1 MKRKLVSI
9 MSKAFNVNGICYP
22 NEHYMVNI
30 DSKLA
35 EIKQLVDEKKYF
47 VINRARQY
55 GKTTTLNMLVKYLAD
70 KYTVF
75 FISFEGLGETAF
87 ESESAF
93 CGTICELVYDTVIY
107 EEVPTIDDTVRQII
121 IDSVKQNKAEDM
133 LTLSNLISNICR
145 NAEVPVVLMIDEVD
159 QASNHKVFIDFLG
172 MLRSKFLKRSTRPT
186 FQSVILAGVYDIKNL
201 KHRIRED
208 NEHQMNSPWN
218 IAADFSVDMSFTKED
233 IASMLN
239 EYKKEHKC
247 TMAVK
252 RIAELIYEYTSVYPY
267 LVSKI
272 CKLIDERCNQNW
284 TMQGVL
290 EAVKIL
296 LKEANTLFDDLR
308 KKIIDYPELR
318 DMLYAILFQG
328 ESYPYNPDNFVMDIG
343 TMFGFIKEKDGQA
356 VISNRI
362 FETRLYNLF
371 LSEELTN
378 SVIYQSG
385 ERDKNQFIKDGILN
399 MELILEKFMI
409 HFHDIYGENTEQ
421 FVEENGRRL
430 FLLYLKPII
439 NGTGNYYIEAQT
451 RDQTRTDVIVDY
463 LGKQYIIEL
472 KIWRGEE
479 YNKRGEKQ
487 LAEYLEYYHLE
498 KGYLLSFNFN
508 KNKKTGLKEIEVD
521 NRRIIEVVV

>member
-252 RIAELIYEYTSVYPY
+252 RIAELIYEYTSGYPY

-296 LKEANTLFDDLR
+296 LKEATTLFDDLR